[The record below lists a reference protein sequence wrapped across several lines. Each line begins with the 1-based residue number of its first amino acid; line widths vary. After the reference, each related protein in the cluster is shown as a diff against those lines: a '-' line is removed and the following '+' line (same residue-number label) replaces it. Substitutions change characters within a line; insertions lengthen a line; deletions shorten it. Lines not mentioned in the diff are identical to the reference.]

1 MGCNILGWP
10 LFDPFLTHF
19 LRPYESVWTRWDLDF
34 AYGALK
40 GLKKHVKIR
49 PLNMAQILTWPPDGP
64 DLAPDR
70 KDPFLT
76 PFWPF
81 SETCRV
87 SLGTMR
93 PGFCLWSPKRA
104 QKGRKNKTPFLTFL
118 GLPDPQNDH
127 FRSFLTLFQNPTFK
141 STPGLFHD
149 FAKGGQ
155 NLCPQNSQNRCL
167 WRILRVCVQG
177 YHKHIR

>member
-1 MGCNILGWP
+1 MRRPPFFDPFSENRRFSLSTMRPGFCLGSPKRAQKGRKKHTPKTGLCPGNPPDLAPARKDPFWP
-10 LFDPFLTHF
+10 LFD
-19 LRPYESVWTRWDLDF
+19 
-34 AYGALK
+34 
-40 GLKKHVKIR
+40 
-49 PLNMAQILTWPPDGP
+49 
-64 DLAPDR
+64 
-70 KDPFLT
+70 
-76 PFWPF
+76 PF

-104 QKGRKNKTPFLTFL
+104 QKRRKNKTPFLSFL
-118 GLPDPQNDH
+118 RLPDPQNDH